1 MSEAPIWT
9 SLEIHSATPDRWA
22 DLEALF
28 GAKGACAGCW
38 CMWWRRSR
46 AEFNRQKGE
55 GNRVAL
61 KALID
66 GGTVPGLIAYA
77 DGHPAGW
84 VALAPRE
91 EYPPLAR
98 SRVLQPVDDRPVWSV
113 VCFFVRRDWQG
124 RGLSVRLLEAAVAH
138 ARSGGARVVEGYPY
152 EPAGR
157 LPGAFVWT
165 GLVGTF
171 RQAGFTEVARRS
183 AGRPIMR
190 REIARGRRPAG
201 EAKRSG

>member
-113 VCFFVRRDWQG
+113 VCFFVAKPYRR
-124 RGLSVRLLEAAVAH
+124 RGLTVRLLQAAADHARRRGAAVL
-138 ARSGGARVVEGYPY
+138 EGYPV
-152 EPAGR
+152 EPKKEAM
-157 LPGAFVWT
+157 PDVFAYT
-165 GLVGTF
+165 GLPSAY

-183 AGRPIMR
+183 PTRPIMR
-190 REIARGRRPAG
+190 LPLQ
-201 EAKRSG
+201 

>member
-113 VCFFVRRDWQG
+113 VCFFVAKPYRR
-124 RGLSVRLLEAAVAH
+124 RGLTVRLLQAAADHARRRGAAVL
-138 ARSGGARVVEGYPY
+138 EGYPV
-152 EPAGR
+152 EPKK
-157 LPGAFVWT
+157 GAMPDVFAYT
-165 GLVGTF
+165 GLPSAY

-183 AGRPIMR
+183 PTRPIMR
-190 REIARGRRPAG
+190 LPLQ
-201 EAKRSG
+201 